1 MQQFAAL
8 DALYR
13 DTLKVVSQ
21 LVEPPGRLDDPERLR
36 ARSRFNQLYWAD
48 LPHAGESQTVV
59 SAMVAFRIQ
68 LIAAERAKTDAAEWD
83 KLNNALINLS
93 KTLQREAPQPPAV
106 SVDADPRR

>member
-13 DTLKVVSQ
+13 ETLKGASQ
-21 LVEPPGRLDDPERLR
+21 RVEPPGRLDDPERLR

-68 LIAAERAKTDAAEWD
+68 LIAAERAKTDAAEWT
-83 KLNNALINLS
+83 S
-93 KTLQREAPQPPAV
+93 STTR
-106 SVDADPRR
+106 